1 MSERKRGKTGGKV
14 GEQAA
19 SWDAEAPFLLDVN
32 VLLALLDPLHSHHPR
47 AHAWFSG
54 ADTHWATCALTE
66 NAALRIMSH
75 PGYTNPLASP
85 AEAAGLLGELC
96 ALSGHRFW
104 SCDLSL
110 LAGPVVLRD
119 RLLHHGLV
127 TDTYLLAL
135 AVRHGGRLATFDR
148 RLVADVVKGG
158 REALHLIA

>member
-1 MSERKRGKTGGKV
+1 VSERKRRMTGGKV
-14 GEQAA
+14 GEQPA
-19 SWDAEAPFLLDVN
+19 SWDAAAPFLLDVN
-32 VLLALLDPLHSHHPR
+32 VLLALLDPLHSHHAR

-54 ADTHWATCALTE
+54 ADTRWATCALTQ

-85 AEAAGLLGELC
+85 VEAAGLLGELC
-96 ALSGHRFW
+96 ALPGHRFW
-104 SCDLSL
+104 TCDLSL
-110 LAGPVVLRD
+110 LGDPVILCD
-119 RLLHHGLV
+119 RLLHHGQI

-148 RLVADVVKGG
+148 RLVADAVQGG